1 MSRSRRFGILFV
13 SLLCVAAITIP
24 AVSAS
29 ISDPVSVPESA
40 DGDTHSYSQQTV
52 APNISV
58 TVGDTL
64 LPAGETITT
73 TNNPELTLAIAA
85 DARIEIIS
93 VRVDEET
100 RRSYVPNSTTYS
112 ETTTL
117 DLDAGTHQLSVVVRT
132 TEGTTTYDATVIE
145 DSGAPLVTFESPI
158 SAGFVGPNG
167 TYEQL
172 NDTYTLNKS
181 SIELRGRIHDQS
193 NVEQVII
200 EHEYRYQYGGEP
212 RDTDTRIEITEPN
225 QTIARTLRLGPAQ
238 PDVGSGVNSLR
249 IELRDEFGHIREYET
264 TLRVEDTDP
273 PNITVLEQYPVATR
287 SAVRIDAEATDRV
300 GLASVGLRIGPANGS
315 GQQYLYTERQ
325 PTKQAI
331 SKLIS
336 PTVDVFDGTR
346 NITLIATDQAGKTT
360 TRELTVNYTELVTP
374 QIQFNRSLSGS
385 VDGQTVQ
392 AAGTVSNGQITR
404 VRVETLSPDGDT
416 IDINSVYSG
425 GVTENVTFRER
436 LDAESYPASVRV
448 RVIDVTGAEHTRRLA
463 LSQSEPAD
471 PLTWPAGQA
480 GDQSMEST
488 SVTTLQGVKSN
499 DPIQPSNPNQSS
511 LVSGLLSFIGRH
523 ALAIGAVTAAG
534 IGGAAVLQA
543 RG

>member
-1 MSRSRRFGILFV
+1 MA
-13 SLLCVAAITIP
+13 VAEP
-24 AVSAS
+24 AT
-29 ISDPVSVPESA
+29 D
-40 DGDTHSYSQQTV
+40 DTHNYSQQT
-52 APNISV
+52 ASPNISV
-58 TVGDTL
+58 TVGGTV

-73 TNNPELTLAIAA
+73 TNDPALTLTITA
-85 DARIEIIS
+85 DEPIEIIS
-93 VRVDEET
+93 VRVDGET
-100 RRSYVPNSTTYS
+100 RRSYVPNSTTFA

-117 DLDAGTHQLSVVVRT
+117 DLDAGTHDLAIVVRT
-132 TEGTTTYDATVIE
+132 ADRTTTYAATVTE
-145 DSGAPLVTFESPI
+145 DSGAPLMTFESPI

-181 SIELRGRIHDQS
+181 TVELRGRIHDQS

-200 EHEYRYQYGGEP
+200 EHEYRYQYGTEP

-225 QTIARTLRLGPAQ
+225 QTISRTLRLGPTQ
-238 PDVGSGVNSLR
+238 PDVGSGVNSLT
-249 IELRDEFGHIREYET
+249 IELRDEFGHVREYET

-273 PNITVLEQYPVATR
+273 PNISVLKQYPVATR

-331 SKLIS
+331 SKVIT

-346 NITLIATDQAGKTT
+346 NITLIATDQAGRTT
-360 TRELTVNYTELVTP
+360 TRELSVNYTELVTP

-385 VDGQTVQ
+385 VDDRTVQ
-392 AAGTVSNGQITR
+392 AAGTVSEGQITR
-404 VRVETLSPDGDT
+404 VRIETLTPDGET

-425 GVTENVTFRER
+425 GVTENLTFRER
-436 LDAESYPASVRV
+436 LDAGSYPAAVRV
-448 RVIDVTGAEHTRRLA
+448 RVLDVTGTEHTRRLA

-471 PLTWPAGQA
+471 PLTRPTE
-480 GDQSMEST
+480 QSADRGIDTMSE
-488 SVTTLQGVKSN
+488 TTLGAVESS
-499 DPIQPSNPNQSS
+499 DPLEPSSSNQSS
-511 LVSGLLSFIGRH
+511 LLGGLLSFISRH
-523 ALAIGAVTAAG
+523 ALAIGVLTAAG
-534 IGGAAVLQA
+534 IGGAAFRQR

>member
-1 MSRSRRFGILFV
+1 MNRSRRFGALFV
-13 SLLCVAAITIP
+13 SLLCVAAIAVP

-29 ISDPVSVPESA
+29 ISEPETVADPAA
-40 DGDTHSYSQQTV
+40 DDTHSYSQQAA

-73 TNNPELTLAIAA
+73 TNDPTLTLAIAA
-85 DARIEIIS
+85 DATIEIIS
-93 VRVDEET
+93 VRVDDET
-100 RRSYVPNSTTYS
+100 RRSYVPNSSTFS

-145 DSGAPLVTFESPI
+145 DSGAPLMTFESPI

-181 SIELRGRIHDQS
+181 SVELRGRIHDQS

-200 EHEYRYQYGGEP
+200 EHEYRYQYGNEP

-225 QTIARTLRLGPAQ
+225 QTISRTLRLGPTQ
-238 PDVGSGVNSLR
+238 PDVGSGVNTLN

-264 TLRVEDTDP
+264 TLRVEDSDP
-273 PNITVLEQYPVATR
+273 PNISVLEQYPVATR

-331 SKLIS
+331 SKVIS

-346 NITLIATDQAGKTT
+346 NITLVATDQAGQTT
-360 TRELTVNYTELVTP
+360 TRQLSVNYTELVTP
-374 QIQFNRSLSGS
+374 KIQFNRSLSGS
-385 VDGQTVQ
+385 VDERTVQ
-392 AAGTVSNGQITR
+392 AAGTVSDGQITR
-404 VRVETLSPDGDT
+404 VRVETLTPDGET

-425 GVTENVTFRER
+425 GVTENLTFRER
-436 LDAESYPASVRV
+436 LDAESYPAAVRV
-448 RVIDVTGAEHTRRLA
+448 RVLDVTGTEHTRRLE

-471 PLTWPAGQA
+471 PLTRPTE
-480 GDQSMEST
+480 QSTDRST
-488 SVTTLQGVKSN
+488 DSPSGTTLGAVESG
-499 DPIQPSNPNQSS
+499 DPIQPSSSNQSS
-511 LVSGLLSFIGRH
+511 LLGGLLSFLGQH
-523 ALAIGAVTAAG
+523 ALAIGGLTAVG
-534 IGGAAVLQA
+534 IGGAVYQQR